1 MGNGFA
7 KRTPINVFVSFSW
20 KGMATFVSKPPLDLL
35 SLGVHS
41 GLISFIQ
48 PGKKRRRRRRKA
60 NRKST
65 FQILNMHL
73 YEIVGVFSGPV
84 RWVPRMQRR
93 PFYLLSLRTRCIFL
107 CIFLEGLGRLNQRKC
122 LSGLPGQR
130 RFVTRDRVGQIT
142 ARGAVSQ
149 EN

>member
-48 PGKKRRRRRRKA
+48 PGKKKKEEEEEKPIE
-60 NRKST
+60 NRLFK
-65 FQILNMHL
+65 
-73 YEIVGVFSGPV
+73 Y
-84 RWVPRMQRR
+84 
-93 PFYLLSLRTRCIFL
+93 
-107 CIFLEGLGRLNQRKC
+107 
-122 LSGLPGQR
+122 
-130 RFVTRDRVGQIT
+130 
-142 ARGAVSQ
+142 
-149 EN
+149 